1 MAVAGP
7 GVGVGIDGGEDEL
20 RGGGVV
26 VVGSH
31 GYLGASAGAALD
43 QWSEEGVQFRQLCLA
58 AVARGQCL
66 ESSSAHRTRTALC
79 AVHSWSGLDTLV
91 SSE

>member
-1 MAVAGP
+1 VAVAGP

-31 GYLGASAGAALD
+31 GDLGASAGAALD

-58 AVARGQCL
+58 AVARGRCL
-66 ESSSAHRTRTALC
+66 ESSSAQAQRCAQCTRGQ
-79 AVHSWSGLDTLV
+79 VWNSGYT
-91 SSE
+91 SE

>member
-31 GYLGASAGAALD
+31 GYLGASAGAALFG
-43 QWSEEGVQFRQLCLA
+43 SVERGGRAVPA
-58 AVARGQCL
+58 AVFGSRGPWAMSGIV
-66 ESSSAHRTRTALC
+66 ERTGHRHSVVRGAL
-79 AVHSWSGLDTLV
+79 VIRSGYT
-91 SSE
+91 SE